1 MQNATLWNLNSPTR
15 DQTQGPAAKVP
26 SPNHWTFRQGLV
38 SFEGGPHW
46 PYLQMNQYPTWSI
59 LLSLRQTLLNVPSS
73 ERSFF
78 FILFLHSASHYLTL
92 CLYGPFIF
100 HLFHY
105 LGVKRNV
112 DRVFC
117 FAPSHILSA
126 WHTADN
132 LSVHI
137 CWKKKKSSCYS
148 PHKSTNLVQEQHVH
162 WRAESKTSW
171 QHPGANV
178 ITPELFLLSF
188 PGQLFCSQPM
198 DTSCNLELTLRVI
211 SPTGKGEIM
220 TLLEK
225 KRL

>member
-1 MQNATLWNLNSPTR
+1 MNLLKWPLLAVREVGKYSPIFKNDISKKEKKKQKNPPELVIFLAVPCKMPHCGTHPNQ
-15 DQTQGPAAKVP
+15 DQTQGPAVKVP
-26 SPNHWTFRQGLV
+26 STNHWDFRQCLV

-46 PYLQMNQYPTWSI
+46 PYLQMNHYPTWSI

-73 ERSFF
+73 ERSFSSSF
-78 FILFLHSASHYLTL
+78 FLHSASHYLTL

-100 HLFHY
+100 RLFHY

-137 CWKKKKSSCYS
+137 CWKKRKKA
-148 PHKSTNLVQEQHVH
+148 V
-162 WRAESKTSW
+162 A
-171 QHPGANV
+171 
-178 ITPELFLLSF
+178 
-188 PGQLFCSQPM
+188 
-198 DTSCNLELTLRVI
+198 TLHI
-211 SPTGKGEIM
+211 KAPI
-220 TLLEK
+220 
-225 KRL
+225 